1 VAAQGRTIPLARPAL
16 GPEEAEAVLAVLAS
30 GWLTQ
35 GPRVAEFEA
44 RFAERVGARAA
55 VAVSSGT
62 AGLHLALVAAGVGPG
77 DEVVVPTLTFVATAN
92 AVVQAGARAVLADVD
107 PRTFN
112 LRASDVERV
121 LSPRTRAVM
130 CVHQLGLPCDL
141 EELGA
146 LCAAHGLVLLEDA
159 ACAVGA
165 TYRGRA
171 VGAPHGRLAVFSF
184 HPRKIL
190 TTGEGG
196 LITTGDEALA
206 ARLRR
211 LRQHGLGASAHER
224 HAGAGR
230 VGGEYCE
237 EVGWN
242 YRMSDVHAAI
252 GLAQLGRLDELL
264 ATRRAQAERY
274 DAALASDPRFITPA
288 VPGDRS
294 HVYQSYQL
302 VLGPGAAERDEVVA
316 RLQARGIAARRGL
329 MLCHRQAPYADQQ
342 GPFPGA
348 EAVAE
353 RALFLP
359 LFHDLTATEQ
369 DEVVEGLREAV
380 VGR

>member
-1 VAAQGRTIPLARPAL
+1 MPAGRTIPLARPSL
-16 GPEEAEAVLAVLAS
+16 GAQEADAVLAVLAS

-62 AGLHLALVAAGVGPG
+62 AGLHLALVAAGIGPG
-77 DEVVVPTLTFVATAN
+77 DEVVVPTLTFIATAN

-107 PRTFN
+107 SRTFN

-146 LCAAHGLVLLEDA
+146 LCAARGLVLIEDA

-165 TYRGRA
+165 AYRGRA
-171 VGAPHGRLAVFSF
+171 VGAPHGRMAVFSF

-196 LITTGDEALA
+196 MITTGDEALA

-224 HAGAGR
+224 HAGGLATER
-230 VGGEYCE
+230 CE

-264 ATRRAQAERY
+264 ATRRTQAERY
-274 DAALASDPRFITPA
+274 DAALAEDPRFITPA
-288 VPGDRS
+288 APVDRR

-302 VLGPGAAERDEVVA
+302 VLGPGAVTRDEVVA

-329 MLCHRQAPYADQQ
+329 MLCHRQVPYADQQ

-359 LFHDLTATEQ
+359 LFHELTAADQ
-369 DEVVEGLREAV
+369 DEVIGGLQEAV
-380 VGR
+380 EVR

>member
-1 VAAQGRTIPLARPAL
+1 M
-16 GPEEAEAVLAVLAS
+16 LAVLAS

-62 AGLHLALVAAGVGPG
+62 AGLHLALVAAGIGPG

-92 AVVQAGARAVLADVD
+92 AVVQTGARAVLADVD

-112 LRASDVERV
+112 MRPSDVERV

-141 EELGA
+141 EALEA
-146 LCAAHGLVLLEDA
+146 LCRDRGLCLIEDA

-165 TYRGRA
+165 TYRGRV

-196 LITTGDEALA
+196 MITTADEALA

-224 HAGAGR
+224 HAGEGRLAG
-230 VGGEYCE
+230 ESCE

-242 YRMSDVHAAI
+242 YRMSDVHAAL

-274 DAALASDPRFITPA
+274 DAALVGDPRFVTPA
-288 VPGDRS
+288 VPGDRG

-302 VLGPGAAERDEVVA
+302 LLGEGGAERDQVVG

-329 MLCHRQAPYADQQ
+329 MLCHRQAPYADQK
-342 GPFPGA
+342 GPFPDA
-348 EAVAE
+348 ESVAE

-359 LFHDLTATEQ
+359 LFHELTAAEQ
-369 DEVVEGLREAV
+369 DEVIAALREAV
-380 VGR
+380 AK

>member
-1 VAAQGRTIPLARPAL
+1 LPDGRTIPLARPSL
-16 GPEEAEAVLAVLAS
+16 GAQEAEAVLAALAS

-62 AGLHLALVAAGVGPG
+62 AGLHLALVVAGIGPG

-92 AVVQAGARAVLADVD
+92 AVVQADARAVLADVD

-112 LRASDVERV
+112 MRPSDVERV

-141 EELGA
+141 EALEA
-146 LCAAHGLVLLEDA
+146 LCRERGLCLIEDA

-171 VGAPHGRLAVFSF
+171 VGAPHGRMAVFSF

-196 LITTGDEALA
+196 MITTADEALA

-224 HAGAGR
+224 HAGEGR
-230 VGGEYCE
+230 LVGESCE

-252 GLAQLGRLDELL
+252 GLAQLGRLAELL

-274 DAALASDPRFITPA
+274 DAALVGDPRFVTPA

-302 VLGPGAAERDEVVA
+302 LLGVGGAERDEVVG

-329 MLCHRQAPYADQQ
+329 MLCHRQAPYADQK
-342 GPFPGA
+342 GPFPDA
-348 EAVAE
+348 ESVAE

-359 LFHDLTATEQ
+359 LFHELTAADQE
-369 DEVVEGLREAV
+369 EVITALREAV
-380 VGR
+380 AG

>member
-1 VAAQGRTIPLARPAL
+1 LPEARTIPLARPSL
-16 GPEEAEAVLAVLAS
+16 GTQEAEAVLAVLAS

-62 AGLHLALVAAGVGPG
+62 AGLHLGLVAAGIGPG

-112 LRASDVERV
+112 LRASDVARV

-146 LCAAHGLVLLEDA
+146 LCAARGLALIEDA

-171 VGAPHGRLAVFSF
+171 VGAPHGRVAVFSF

-196 LITTGDEALA
+196 MITTGDEALA

-211 LRQHGLGASAHER
+211 LRQHGLGTSAHER
-224 HAGAGR
+224 HAGGPGA
-230 VGGEYCE
+230 EHCQ

-274 DAALASDPRFITPA
+274 NAALAEDPRFILPT
-288 VPGDRS
+288 VPEDRS

-302 VLGPGAAERDEVVA
+302 VLGPGAAARDEVVA
-316 RLQARGIAARRGL
+316 RLQERGIAARRGL

-342 GPFPGA
+342 GPFPDA

-359 LFHDLTATEQ
+359 LFHELTEAQQ
-369 DEVVEGLREAV
+369 DEVIEGLRDAV
-380 VGR
+380 EVR